1 MSHNSFSTCN
11 HNLLN
16 FTPSTHAA
24 EVGYRTPTAQ
34 QQRTALGKRKRDVD
48 DEIFSATF
56 PAPLVLPE
64 DELSLDPQCPG
75 QSLDDWRCEEDRNEV
90 TRERNVIYVA
100 APPDVASDVEFIRS
114 WGSPRLEGDGSRK
127 KAAQSPGNCS
137 SSSISPSEQ
146 PFRVEQILDYLAAF
160 YYGMPVKTLPAGS
173 LCFSSWGDK
182 KPKKSADKAR
192 HTTAPRFIGLNTP
205 IECIRIR
212 TRASSDGIFPR
223 QLNLDDL
230 LDTAISIL
238 PQDAYALLLLMQHD
252 LFEDADD
259 EFVCGRAYGGSRV
272 AVISTA
278 RYNPSLDPHANL
290 ESEHAWP
297 ASHCASYMKACC
309 ETASAASASASK
321 TKTKRGGLKTQTI
334 LSKSTPQPQPQPQPT
349 ITTALQTAVSAFTTT
364 PSSPSSIS
372 TLWLSR
378 FCRTASHELG
388 HCFGIDHCI
397 YYACVMQ
404 GSASLR
410 EDVRQPP
417 YLCPVDLAKVL
428 EATMGCFTPRAS
440 ARGLNP
446 REGHKNG
453 EKDKNRG
460 KGSGSGRVSK
470 RGQDNGEDEDVDV
483 DGEDQSKSIQQQPQR
498 RDHHQ
503 RKRYEALRKICIGHQ
518 DAGMFAAFGAW
529 IGARLRGG

>member
-1 MSHNSFSTCN
+1 MSHNSSSSSSPSTCK

-48 DEIFSATF
+48 DEISSATF
-56 PAPLVLPE
+56 PAPLVLPG

-100 APPDVASDVEFIRS
+100 APPDVAPDVEFIRS
-114 WGSPRLEGDGSRK
+114 WGNPQLEGDGSRK
-127 KAAQSPGNCS
+127 KDAPSPGNGS
-137 SSSISPSEQ
+137 SSSIPPSEQ
-146 PFRVEQILDYLAAF
+146 PFQIEEILDYLAAF
-160 YYGMPVKTLPAGS
+160 FYGMPVKILPPGS
-173 LCFSSWGDK
+173 LLFTSWGDK
-182 KPKKSADKAR
+182 KPKNSAAKAR
-192 HTTAPRFIGLNTP
+192 HTSAPRFIGLNTP

-278 RYNPSLDPHANL
+278 RNNPSLDSRANV
-290 ESEHAWP
+290 EIEHAWP

-309 ETASAASASASK
+309 EAASASASK
-321 TKTKRGGLKTQTI
+321 TKTKRRGPKKPSK
-334 LSKSTPQPQPQPQPT
+334 LSKSAPPPQPT
-349 ITTALQTAVSAFTTT
+349 ITTALQAAISAFTPTT
-364 PSSPSSIS
+364 ALPSPSPSPSSIS

-378 FCRTASHELG
+378 VCRTASHELG

-397 YYACVMQ
+397 YHACVMQ

-428 EATMGCFTPRAS
+428 EATTTTTTRGCFTTKAS
-440 ARGLNP
+440 STRG
-446 REGHKNG
+446 REGHGNG
-453 EKDKNRG
+453 ENDR
-460 KGSGSGRVSK
+460 GRVGK
-470 RGQDNGEDEDVDV
+470 RGQDGKGKDEDV
-483 DGEDQSKSIQQQPQR
+483 DGEDQSRNITQPQPHH
-498 RDHHQ
+498 HHQ
-503 RKRYEALRKICIGHQ
+503 RQRYEALRQICTDHHH
-518 DAGMFAAFGAW
+518 DEGMFAAFGAW
-529 IGARLRGG
+529 IGARCEGRGG